1 VHVRHRIVRA
11 EAQQVLT
18 QLVVPVRE
26 REVQRRVTQIRLRV
40 YELEARRVRGKIR
53 PLEHQLGGFSLVIL
67 RRHVE

>member
-40 YELEARRVRGKIR
+40 YELEARRVGREIR